1 MAVWWWCCAGSS
13 LQRRVHLVLR
23 DALKCRGFFVAVVV
37 VELASVHLISMHI
50 PTKWLHCTEREKHWI
65 INHLQVF
72 FFVQSIIVAKFLRF
86 LSPHFFAIVGWF
98 CIAHVDLC
106 WSMICLFLD
115 LSLIFLIAS
124 FSISR
129 SMRIIYAEFTCTF
142 FRLSLVEDFFNP
154 NQKVNFQTKTNFEL
168 SDATWDDFFIC

>member
-1 MAVWWWCCAGSS
+1 MQRIFCCCFCCWTRFCSLNFYAHSSQMAALHWERKALNNQPPSS
-13 LQRRVHLVLR
+13 
-23 DALKCRGFFVAVVV
+23 
-37 VELASVHLISMHI
+37 
-50 PTKWLHCTEREKHWI
+50 
-65 INHLQVF
+65 F